1 VYLTALLDRL
11 HLTRACLP
19 LPDGSTWRCGP
30 SDDEKEV
37 AAPSVLE
44 NDVVGVPPTVPEDD
58 EVGGV
63 VHLNRSR
70 ASCFCMAAL

>member
-1 VYLTALLDRL
+1 L
-11 HLTRACLP
+11 
-19 LPDGSTWRCGP
+19 
-30 SDDEKEV
+30 DDEKEV

-63 VHLNRSR
+63 VHLNRPR